1 MPPIEPTAS
10 GIRIRL
16 QVQPRSGRTELAGRL
31 GEVLKIRVT
40 AAPVGG
46 AANAELIRFLAETLG
61 VARGAVTLKAGS
73 TGRKKIVEVAG
84 LSPTQAAARL
94 NLPP

>member
-16 QVQPRSGRTELAGRL
+16 QVQPRSGRIQLAGRL

-46 AANAELIRFLAETLG
+46 AANAELIRFLAATLG
-61 VARGAVTLKAGS
+61 VPRGAVTLKAGS
-73 TGRKKIVEVAG
+73 TGR
-84 LSPTQAAARL
+84 
-94 NLPP
+94 PPDSTCPHSR